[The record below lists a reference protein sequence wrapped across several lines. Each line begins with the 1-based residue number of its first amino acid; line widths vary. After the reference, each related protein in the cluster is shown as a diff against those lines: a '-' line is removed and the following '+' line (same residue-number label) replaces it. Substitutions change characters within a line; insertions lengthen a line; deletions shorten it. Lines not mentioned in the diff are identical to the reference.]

1 MIQINLWEFIGGI
14 LTGIGGSL
22 ATILAFRAKWN
33 KERREEMTKFFEV
46 QQKATE
52 KAADERKEEW
62 QQFFTSF
69 VKSMEAVLSQEQRHE
84 QRHQNHEQSLRE
96 LREWK
101 SGFEDAINEKFEI
114 MKERMTSIS
123 SDVGEI
129 RKFIYEKARGNNG

>member
-22 ATILAFRAKWN
+22 ATILAFRSKWN
-33 KERREEMTKFFEV
+33 KERKEEMTAFFET

-52 KAADERKEEW
+52 KAAEE
-62 QQFFTSF
+62 F
-69 VKSMEAVLSQEQRHE
+69 VKSMETVLAQEQRHE

-96 LREWK
+96 LREWR

-129 RKFIYEKARGNNG
+129 RKFIFEKARGSNG